1 MSSLIFNKTRAP
13 GADGPDRPA
22 ALEVARQCIL
32 RVESCHGCKRAFD
45 KETTLA
51 NNSKEARD
59 RAEASFKKQ
68 EQRAREGAKAMADYE
83 AEGRAMREKTA
94 RLKSLRMAKQA
105 AGKEVVEGSEPANS
119 RSPSSA
125 MKPLP

>member
-1 MSSLIFNKTRAP
+1 M
-13 GADGPDRPA
+13 
-22 ALEVARQCIL
+22 Q
-32 RVESCHGCKRAFD
+32 ESAFD

-59 RAEASFKKQ
+59 RAEATFKKQ

-105 AGKEVVEGSEPANS
+105 AGKEVVEEPAPS
-119 RSPSSA
+119 RGPSSL
-125 MKPLP
+125 KSSP

>member
-1 MSSLIFNKTRAP
+1 M
-13 GADGPDRPA
+13 
-22 ALEVARQCIL
+22 
-32 RVESCHGCKRAFD
+32 
-45 KETTLA
+45 A

>member
-1 MSSLIFNKTRAP
+1 M
-13 GADGPDRPA
+13 
-22 ALEVARQCIL
+22 
-32 RVESCHGCKRAFD
+32 
-45 KETTLA
+45 A

-83 AEGRAMREKTA
+83 AEGRATREKTV

-105 AGKEVVEGSEPANS
+105 AGKEVVEENEPVSSGAVNTATKA
-119 RSPSSA
+119 SP
-125 MKPLP
+125 

>member
-1 MSSLIFNKTRAP
+1 MAS
-13 GADGPDRPA
+13 
-22 ALEVARQCIL
+22 
-32 RVESCHGCKRAFD
+32 
-45 KETTLA
+45 
-51 NNSKEARD
+51 NSKEARD

-105 AGKEVVEGSEPANS
+105 AEKEDVAERGP
-119 RSPSSA
+119 
-125 MKPLP
+125 K

>member
-1 MSSLIFNKTRAP
+1 
-13 GADGPDRPA
+13 
-22 ALEVARQCIL
+22 
-32 RVESCHGCKRAFD
+32 
-45 KETTLA
+45 LA

-105 AGKEVVEGSEPANS
+105 AGKEVVAEREPTSA
-119 RSPSSA
+119 RSPRSP
-125 MKPLP
+125 MKSLP

>member
-1 MSSLIFNKTRAP
+1 VIGRRK
-13 GADGPDRPA
+13 GRP
-22 ALEVARQCIL
+22 I
-32 RVESCHGCKRAFD
+32 
-45 KETTLA
+45 LA

-94 RLKSLRMAKQA
+94 RLKSLRMARQA
-105 AGKEVVEGSEPANS
+105 AGDTVPVKNAPAVSEAAAGATKP
-119 RSPSSA
+119 RSAPRN
-125 MKPLP
+125 

>member
-1 MSSLIFNKTRAP
+1 M
-13 GADGPDRPA
+13 
-22 ALEVARQCIL
+22 
-32 RVESCHGCKRAFD
+32 
-45 KETTLA
+45 A

-59 RAEASFKKQ
+59 RAEATFKKQ
-68 EQRAREGAKAMADYE
+68 EQRAREGAKAMAEYE

-105 AGKEVVEGSEPANS
+105 AGKEVVEGSEPAGS

-125 MKPLP
+125 MKPLS

>member
-1 MSSLIFNKTRAP
+1 
-13 GADGPDRPA
+13 
-22 ALEVARQCIL
+22 
-32 RVESCHGCKRAFD
+32 
-45 KETTLA
+45 LA

-68 EQRAREGAKAMADYE
+68 EQRAREGAKAMAEYE

-105 AGKEVVEGSEPANS
+105 AGMQVVERDGPATLGIAIS
-119 RSPSSA
+119 T
-125 MKPLP
+125 MKPPP

>member
-1 MSSLIFNKTRAP
+1 M
-13 GADGPDRPA
+13 
-22 ALEVARQCIL
+22 
-32 RVESCHGCKRAFD
+32 
-45 KETTLA
+45 A

-94 RLKSLRMAKQA
+94 RLKSLRMAQQA
-105 AGKEVVEGSEPANS
+105 AGNKIPVQNAPVASEIAIA
-119 RSPSSA
+119 A
-125 MKPLP
+125 MKPRSAP

>member
-1 MSSLIFNKTRAP
+1 M
-13 GADGPDRPA
+13 
-22 ALEVARQCIL
+22 
-32 RVESCHGCKRAFD
+32 
-45 KETTLA
+45 A

-59 RAEASFKKQ
+59 RAEATFKKQ

>member
-1 MSSLIFNKTRAP
+1 M
-13 GADGPDRPA
+13 
-22 ALEVARQCIL
+22 
-32 RVESCHGCKRAFD
+32 
-45 KETTLA
+45 A

-83 AEGRAMREKTA
+83 AEGRATREKTA

-105 AGKEVVEGSEPANS
+105 AGKEVVAENVPVTSGVVTSGIKP
-119 RSPSSA
+119 SP
-125 MKPLP
+125 

>member
-1 MSSLIFNKTRAP
+1 MNGEECST
-13 GADGPDRPA
+13 
-22 ALEVARQCIL
+22 ALGRRKEVI
-32 RVESCHGCKRAFD
+32 
-45 KETTLA
+45 LA

-94 RLKSLRMAKQA
+94 RLKLLRMAKQA
-105 AGKEVVEGSEPANS
+105 AEQEVVKAPAAS
-119 RSPSSA
+119 R
-125 MKPLP
+125 KP

>member
-1 MSSLIFNKTRAP
+1 M
-13 GADGPDRPA
+13 
-22 ALEVARQCIL
+22 
-32 RVESCHGCKRAFD
+32 
-45 KETTLA
+45 A

-105 AGKEVVEGSEPANS
+105 AGKEAVADSEPATS
-119 RSPSSA
+119 RGPSAA
-125 MKPLP
+125 MKSLP

>member
-1 MSSLIFNKTRAP
+1 
-13 GADGPDRPA
+13 
-22 ALEVARQCIL
+22 
-32 RVESCHGCKRAFD
+32 
-45 KETTLA
+45 LA

-94 RLKSLRMAKQA
+94 RLKSLRMAKQTA
-105 AGKEVVEGSEPANS
+105 EKEVVEENA
-119 RSPSSA
+119 PSTSGIVTSG
-125 MKPLP
+125 MKPSP

>member
-1 MSSLIFNKTRAP
+1 MSANVRRYSLGGIREIREIMV
-13 GADGPDRPA
+13 GPARPA
-22 ALEVARQCIL
+22 PHPADQIRVFRTLFPQC
-32 RVESCHGCKRAFD
+32 
-45 KETTLA
+45 KEAILA

-94 RLKSLRMAKQA
+94 RLKSLRMAKEA
-105 AGKEVVEGSEPANS
+105 AEKGAK
-119 RSPSSA
+119 
-125 MKPLP
+125 